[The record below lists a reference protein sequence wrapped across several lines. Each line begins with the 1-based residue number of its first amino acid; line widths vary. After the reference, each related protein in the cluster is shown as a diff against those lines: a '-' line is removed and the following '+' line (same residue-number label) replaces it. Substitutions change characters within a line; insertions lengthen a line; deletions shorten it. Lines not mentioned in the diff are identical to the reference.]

1 MKTRWARMDI
11 RYSNTAI
18 RDAETSTVHVLP
30 KISDIP
36 EASLA
41 GRGTKRVGKKGNL
54 LFGSDLR
61 TARKTTVCFL
71 GPVVQNPD

>member
-1 MKTRWARMDI
+1 MDI

-30 KISDIP
+30 KISDMP

-41 GRGTKRVGKKGNL
+41 GRGPRELGKKAIFYL
-54 LFGSDLR
+54 
-61 TARKTTVCFL
+61 AAI
-71 GPVVQNPD
+71 